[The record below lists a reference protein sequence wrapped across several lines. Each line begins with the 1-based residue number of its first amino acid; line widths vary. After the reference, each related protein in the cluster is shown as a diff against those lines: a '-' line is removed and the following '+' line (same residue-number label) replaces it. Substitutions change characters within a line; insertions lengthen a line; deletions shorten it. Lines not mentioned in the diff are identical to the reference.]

1 VSRHSAVLLIG
12 DPADPHLQ
20 AVADLVRPDRRVVI
34 DAASLQPGVVA
45 VAPGQTVLESADG
58 TRVNVSDNPTRGWLR
73 RLAPAA
79 WNHGIMLGSHE
90 AAVMAA
96 RVALIAAIVRDPKI
110 EWVTSVDNLYA
121 AENKI
126 VQYRAAE
133 AAGIRI
139 PRTLI
144 SADPDHLVA
153 DLGVPFILK
162 PLGPG
167 NFEANGTQ
175 HVVYVTEQRANDL
188 HDADLFAAPFLAQ
201 SLVRARTHLRV
212 VTVWEEAWVAEL
224 DGHDLPL
231 DWRSHIPAHHSFRAA
246 RWPTVAAEAAALAA
260 SLGLGMTCQDWM
272 IDDEGPVFTDI
283 NPGGQWLF
291 LPDEVAEP
299 ATRALAEWLMA
310 R

>member
-1 VSRHSAVLLIG
+1 
-12 DPADPHLQ
+12 
-20 AVADLVRPDRRVVI
+20 
-34 DAASLQPGVVA
+34 
-45 VAPGQTVLESADG
+45 
-58 TRVNVSDNPTRGWLR
+58 VSDTRTRGWLR
-73 RLAPAA
+73 RLAPAG
-79 WNHGIMLGSHE
+79 WHHGAKLGSHE

-96 RVALIAAIVRDPKI
+96 RVALLAAIARDPKI

-139 PRTLI
+139 PKTLI
-144 SADPDHLVA
+144 SADPGRLA
-153 DLGVPFILK
+153 AELGEPFILK

-167 NFEANGTQ
+167 NFEADGAQ
-175 HVVYVTEQRANDL
+175 QVVYVTEHHANDL
-188 HDADLFAAPFLAQ
+188 RDADLFAAPFLAQ
-201 SLVRARTHLRV
+201 SLVLARTHLRV
-212 VTVWEEAWVAEL
+212 VTVREEAWVAEL
-224 DGHDLPL
+224 DGHGLPL
-231 DWRSHIPAHHSFRAA
+231 DWRSHIPAHRSFRAA
-246 RWPTVAAEAAALAA
+246 NWPTVATEATALAT

-291 LPDEVAEP
+291 LPEDVAEP
-299 ATRALAEWLMA
+299 ATRALAGWLMA